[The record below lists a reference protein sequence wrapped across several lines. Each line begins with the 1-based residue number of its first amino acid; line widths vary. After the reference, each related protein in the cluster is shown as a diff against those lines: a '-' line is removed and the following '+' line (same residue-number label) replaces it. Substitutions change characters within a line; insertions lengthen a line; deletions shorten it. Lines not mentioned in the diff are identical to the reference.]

1 MAVNRIAYTGSDGN
15 VFTINPDGTDSQR
28 LTTTD
33 LRVGSSGGIILA
45 QGLDNRVFYSW
56 PTWSPDG
63 TKLAV
68 SRTLLGEAETL
79 FSVEVIDVSTGRTT
93 RVYENDPNT
102 FPIAQGAPHYLYWS
116 PDSEHLTFIA
126 STPRELALYLSSS
139 KSEWAPVFVAGQGP
153 LYFSWARDGN
163 GILLHR
169 RGDLLFAARSGEGLE
184 LPRQLTQ
191 TNLSFNAPALY
202 RDGSQMVYAAA
213 SGDGNAIYLAETEP
227 RVPGA
232 KPILKIEETSA
243 FHWSPTRD
251 EVAVAEAPPPPPGRA
266 LPSLISLLWLV
277 AMVLLKGRC

>member
-102 FPIAQGAPHYLYWS
+102 FPIAQGA
-116 PDSEHLTFIA
+116 
-126 STPRELALYLSSS
+126 
-139 KSEWAPVFVAGQGP
+139 
-153 LYFSWARDGN
+153 
-163 GILLHR
+163 
-169 RGDLLFAARSGEGLE
+169 
-184 LPRQLTQ
+184 
-191 TNLSFNAPALY
+191 
-202 RDGSQMVYAAA
+202 
-213 SGDGNAIYLAETEP
+213 
-227 RVPGA
+227 
-232 KPILKIEETSA
+232 
-243 FHWSPTRD
+243 
-251 EVAVAEAPPPPPGRA
+251 A
-266 LPSLISLLWLV
+266 LPVLV
-277 AMVLLKGRC
+277 SGQRTSDLHCVNAEGASSVPQL